1 MNQIILETTVLTK
14 EFIMAAEDRN
24 ITSEVEAVLDKYVRP
39 YLAAHGGDLKVTA
52 IYADSTS
59 FSVITRFVMRK
70 AMT

>member
-1 MNQIILETTVLTK
+1 
-14 EFIMAAEDRN
+14 MAAEDRN